1 MNAVFDPFFT
11 TKKRG
16 EGTGLGLT
24 IVAGVVRNHGGEIDL
39 ESAPGAGRA
48 SSSPGRPRAPWRR
61 RCRPVRKARALV
73 VDDVVDM
80 AQTIANDLDEAGF
93 DTVVASGGA
102 EALELFAREPADVV
116 VTDLRMKS
124 VDGMDVLDGIKRL
137 DPSVP
142 VVIMT
147 AVRRR
152 RERRRGH
159 APRRLSLR
167 HEALRARDAARP
179 RGARCRERLLARE
192 NEELRRTLRE
202 SRAARQLLGESEAM
216 RDLRGLIE
224 RLASAASPVLIL
236 GETGTGKE
244 LVAKAIHADGPRGEK
259 PFVAINC
266 AALPAELES
275 ELFGH
280 ARGAFTGAT
289 QTRRGL
295 FVEAEGGTLFLDEV
309 GDLPL
314 PLQGKLLRVLQSGEV
329 RAVGSETNRTV
340 DVRVIAAT
348 HKELPALVEKGL
360 FREDLYFPPGR
371 LARPRAAAARARRGH
386 PHAGRALP
394 APSLE
399 GAPRSV
405 LAGFEPEAL
414 DFLTRYSWPGNIR
427 QLQNLVERLVVT
439 AQTPLARLADVQQA
453 LSPAR
458 DPDPIVGLVQ
468 KPLTLEALE
477 DRYIAAIL
485 QKVGGNKQK
494 AAEILGVDPS
504 TLYRREKSRG

>member
-1 MNAVFDPFFT
+1 
-11 TKKRG
+11 
-16 EGTGLGLT
+16 L
-24 IVAGVVRNHGGEIDL
+24 I
-39 ESAPGAGRA
+39 
-48 SSSPGRPRAPWRR
+48 
-61 RCRPVRKARALV
+61 

-80 AQTIANDLDEAGF
+80 AHTIANDLDEAGF
-93 DTVVASGGA
+93 DTTVAAGGA
-102 EALELFAREPADVV
+102 EALELFGREPADVV

-137 DPSVP
+137 DPTVP

-147 AVRRR
+147 AFGGV
-152 RERRRGH
+152 ESAVEAMRRGAFH
-159 APRRLSLR
+159 YVTKPFELETLR
-167 HEALRARDAARP
+167 TLVSRA
-179 RGARCRERLLARE
+179 CRERLLARE

-202 SRAARQLLGESEAM
+202 TRTSHQLLGESEAM
-216 RDLRGLIE
+216 RQLRGLIE
-224 RLASAASPVLIL
+224 RLAGAASPVLIL

-259 PFVAINC
+259 PFVAVNC
-266 AALPAELES
+266 AALPAELLES

-280 ARGAFTGAT
+280 AKGAFTGAS

-348 HKELPALVEKGL
+348 HKELPTLVEKGL
-360 FREDLYFPPGR
+360 FREDLYFRLDVLRVLVPPLHAR
-371 LARPRAAAARARRGH
+371 AEDIPTLVEFFLAR
-386 PHAGRALP
+386 
-394 APSLE
+394 SLE

-414 DFLTRYSWPGNIR
+414 DFLTRYAWPGNIR

-439 AQTPLARLADVQQA
+439 AQTPLARLSDVQQA

-458 DPDPIVGLVQ
+458 DPDPIVALVQ

-504 TLYRREKSRG
+504 TLYRREKSRT